1 MSGCDYDGPVR
12 LKYFVLDKFMK
23 GTAAP
28 AMQAMNEPQ
37 TASTP
42 TALELLGEYLN
53 KPAVLLCM
61 LGLVTLVLYSGTI
74 FFEFVW
80 DDGPQIVNNPLI
92 RSWHNLPHAFGTD
105 LWYHVAR
112 QQVYYRP
119 LFVVWS
125 MLNFSLFA
133 LRPWGWHL
141 GAILVHVGAV
151 LSVFWFARKL
161 GREYWT
167 AAAVALIFA
176 LHPVHIEPVAWIS
189 AASDSMVT
197 MFAALAFGAFLSAR
211 QPDCQNRTG
220 WRLASLALLAC
231 ALLTKEMAL
240 TFAVLIAIYAWMNP
254 AEKSAAAGRR
264 LWWAG
269 REALPFAL
277 LTLAYALVR
286 KHALLNSKGA
296 FDPTHSML
304 DVCRTLPMVLSVY
317 LEKVL
322 VPTGLSGLYYT
333 PYVTSGDLWHIV
345 APAVLLAVV
354 AAALWYWSHRTR
366 DPVIGFAGWW
376 LLIGLAPALYLRNF
390 GNGDFVRDRYMYL
403 PSIGFALLAATAI
416 RQLPSIR
423 KWNAKLVQVGA
434 VSALCVFYAVASL
447 SQQVQ
452 WGSDFLELLRGQ
464 ELYPGNPYT
473 MVGLAAE
480 YSHRG
485 ANEKAIEIAEKAAR
499 EHPEYV
505 YAGFALAETYVR
517 AGRFA
522 EGRFWLEKS
531 LKQNPDYDRSE
542 TGMAAMAGLYGRM
555 GDFQRAFAYCDQAL
569 AKDPNLYSTLYNCGN
584 IHLMAGR
591 YSEAQSLLYQAIQTA
606 PEQAPPK
613 HYLGR
618 ALLQGG
624 KTREAVPYLA
634 AAVAMD
640 PTVWDYH
647 YWLAEALVQTQDLAN
662 ARIQYEK
669 ALRLNPDSSE
679 AKLRLA
685 ALEGK

>member
-1 MSGCDYDGPVR
+1 MGQSRVN
-12 LKYFVLDKFMK
+12 YFVLDELMK
-23 GTAAP
+23 DTTAQ
-28 AMQAMNEPQ
+28 AMQTMNEPQ
-37 TASTP
+37 TTSEPA
-42 TALELLGEYLN
+42 ALELLSEYLH
-53 KPAVLLCM
+53 KPAVLLST

-74 FFEFVW
+74 LFEFVW
-80 DDGPQIVNNPLI
+80 DDWPQIVNNPLI
-92 RSWHNLPHAFGTD
+92 RSWHNLPHVFGSD

-133 LRPWGWHL
+133 LHPWGWHV
-141 GAILVHVGAV
+141 GAILVHVAAV
-151 LSVFWFARKL
+151 LSVFWFARRL
-161 GREYWT
+161 GTEYWT
-167 AAAVALIFA
+167 AAVAALIFA

-211 QPDCQNRTG
+211 QPDCKNGTA
-220 WRLASLALLAC
+220 WRVASLALLAC

-240 TFAVLIAIYAWMNP
+240 TFAALIAIYAWLNP
-254 AEKSAAAGRR
+254 AKKDASAGRKF
-264 LWWAG
+264 LIAG
-269 REALPFAL
+269 REALPYAL
-277 LTLAYALVR
+277 VTLAYALVR
-286 KHALLNSKGA
+286 RHALVSTKGA
-296 FDPTHSML
+296 FDTGHSML
-304 DVCRTLPMVLSVY
+304 DVFRTLPMVLSIY
-317 LEKVL
+317 LEKL
-322 VPTGLSGLYYT
+322 LLPTGLSGLYYT
-333 PYVTSGDLWHIV
+333 PYVTAGFLWHVV
-345 APAVLLAVV
+345 APAVMLTVV
-354 AAALWYWSHRTR
+354 AAALWYWSHRTH
-366 DPVIGFAGWW
+366 DPVIAFAGSW

-403 PSIGFALLAATAI
+403 PSIGFALLAAKAI
-416 RQLPSIR
+416 RQLPALQR
-423 KWNAKLVQVGA
+423 WNARIVQVGA
-434 VSALCVFYAVASL
+434 VTALCLFYAVASL

-452 WGSDFLELLRGQ
+452 WGSDFLQLLRGQ

-485 ANEKAIEIAEKAAR
+485 ANEKAIEIAEKAVR
-499 EHPEYV
+499 EHPDYV
-505 YAGFALAETYVR
+505 YAGFALAETYIR

-522 EGRFWLEKS
+522 EGRLWLERS
-531 LKQNPDYDRSE
+531 LKQNPDYAASE

-555 GDFQRAFAYCDQAL
+555 GDFHTAFAYCDQAL

-584 IHLMAGR
+584 IRLMAGQ
-591 YSEAQSLLYQAIQTA
+591 YSEAQSLLYRAIEAA
-606 PEQAPPK
+606 PEQAGPK

-618 ALLQGG
+618 ALLEGG

-640 PTVWDYH
+640 PKVWDYH
-647 YWLAEALVQTQDLAN
+647 YWLAESLVETQDLAN
-662 ARIQYEK
+662 ARIQYEE

-679 AKLRLA
+679 AKMHLV